1 MGSPLGPLM
10 ANVIMTELE
19 RFVVN
24 DLFDKGY
31 LKFYIQF
38 MDDTLVLLK
47 KSDVLIVLQALK
59 GFHKNLNFT
68 VDTFENKKVH
78 FLHLLMDRNT
88 TGIFYKDTHTGQYT
102 NYNSFM
108 PWKLKTSWFKS
119 LYSRASKFCS
129 SKRLLK
135 NQIKTIEQFM
145 SWNDFPKYIRKS
157 LMKNICK
164 EAPKQEKIIVNKD
177 NIPTIWI
184 RLPYIGNK
192 GEQLLKQCIR
202 KVKHKICDFI

>member
-1 MGSPLGPLM
+1 M

-108 PWKLKTSWFKS
+108 PWKLKTSWVKS